1 MNVPTFMF
9 LLLRG
14 IFPNIFEVQFKG
26 SAVEISLFNA
36 ILLKQ
41 QKSFCRQA
49 ETCQGWQM
57 ISLLTLY
64 TGQWQWRVFRSVL
77 SFSVSRVLSA
87 NYVRM
92 RDLSLIA
99 DWLFSSNLPP
109 RAPHTRSAHLSALFT
124 VSRTLTNS
132 NLIFCLLVAI
142 ASGGRGCR
150 EIKVNPKLVYQN
162 CDAPGLSDVARPNIY
177 RQSLLFIVQ
186 MFDANVFARF
196 FPVPNCVWGECD

>member
-1 MNVPTFMF
+1 M
-9 LLLRG
+9 
-14 IFPNIFEVQFKG
+14 
-26 SAVEISLFNA
+26 EISLFNA
-36 ILLKQ
+36 ILLLPASSNMSIRANDIIVDRTYWPMTVESVQ
-41 QKSFCRQA
+41 ISF
-49 ETCQGWQM
+49 
-57 ISLLTLY
+57 S
-64 TGQWQWRVFRSVL
+64 
-77 SFSVSRVLSA
+77 SVSRVLSA

-162 CDAPGLSDVARPNIY
+162 CDAPGLSDVARRNIY

-196 FPVPNCVWGECD
+196 FPFPNCVWGECD

>member
-1 MNVPTFMF
+1 MTVESVQFSSQF
-9 LLLRG
+9 LLCVPSAECKLRPDARSKPYCRLTFL
-14 IFPNIFEVQFKG
+14 I
-26 SAVEISLFNA
+26 
-36 ILLKQ
+36 
-41 QKSFCRQA
+41 KS
-49 ETCQGWQM
+49 
-57 ISLLTLY
+57 S
-64 TGQWQWRVFRSVL
+64 
-77 SFSVSRVLSA
+77 
-87 NYVRM
+87 
-92 RDLSLIA
+92 
-99 DWLFSSNLPP
+99 P

-196 FPVPNCVWGECD
+196 FPDPNCV

>member
-1 MNVPTFMF
+1 MRFSSNSKSP
-9 LLLRG
+9 
-14 IFPNIFEVQFKG
+14 
-26 SAVEISLFNA
+26 SAG
-36 ILLKQ
+36 KQ
-41 QKSFCRQA
+41 RLVRAGKWYHCWH
-49 ETCQGWQM
+49 C
-57 ISLLTLY
+57 TLANDS
-64 TGQWQWRVFRSVL
+64 GECSDQLL

>member
-1 MNVPTFMF
+1 MF
-9 LLLRG
+9 QLLCFFSSGG

-49 ETCQGWQM
+49 ETCQCWQM

-162 CDAPGLSDVARPNIY
+162 CDAPGLSDVARRNIY

-186 MFDANVFARF
+186 MFDANVFAKF
-196 FPVPNCVWGECD
+196 FPFPNCVWGECD

>member
-1 MNVPTFMF
+1 MRFSS
-9 LLLRG
+9 
-14 IFPNIFEVQFKG
+14 NIQSP
-26 SAVEISLFNA
+26 SAGKQRLVIIS
-36 ILLKQ
+36 KWYH
-41 QKSFCRQA
+41 C
-49 ETCQGWQM
+49 WQN
-57 ISLLTLY
+57 TLANDS
-64 TGQWQWRVFRSVL
+64 GVFRSVSQFL
-77 SFSVSRVLSA
+77 RVPSA

-99 DWLFSSNLPP
+99 DWLFSSNLLP
-109 RAPHTRSAHLSALFT
+109 RAQHTSSAHLSALFT

-162 CDAPGLSDVARPNIY
+162 CDAPGLSDVARRNIY
-177 RQSLLFIVQ
+177 RQCLLFIVQ

-196 FPVPNCVWGECD
+196 FSFPNCLWGECD